1 MMWPQRIP
9 TIHDS
14 PASQVTLEL
23 VGQRRVR
30 RGQVANGDEAVV
42 VHRLG
47 QFDDGNVVSAQDG
60 GVKHCTA
67 ETEPDCRTVSSP

>member
-1 MMWPQRIP
+1 MQRNL

-14 PASQVTLEL
+14 PASQVTLKL
-23 VGQRRVR
+23 IGQRLVR

-47 QFDDGNVVSAQDG
+47 QFDDGNVVSAQNG
-60 GVKHCTA
+60 GVQHWL
-67 ETEPDCRTVSSP
+67 S